1 MKLRTSGQ
9 ECSLDG
15 GFELGS
21 PHRLARRGVFFGVC
35 DARSPHGAPA
45 YLAQVVEHLLHKQK
59 VGGLIP
65 SRRTFFRNIDGV
77 IGGGCLGLWFRSIRH
92 SNVSLVRMVEC
103 LLLRQK
109 VGGSIPSTRTFFP
122 KIFGGLYF
130 FGIHSLVW
138 GGVCRGLWILAGQG
152 VGGGWREEKVVSL
165 PSRPM
170 ASVCI
175 WPRLI
180 GN

>member
-65 SRRTFFRNIDGV
+65 SRRTFFRNIDRV
-77 IGGGCLGLWFRSIRH
+77 IGGGCLGLWFQEHPPLKCVFS
-92 SNVSLVRMVEC
+92 SDGRMSAAQAEGRRLDSVKAH
-103 LLLRQK
+103 L
-109 VGGSIPSTRTFFP
+109 FP
-122 KIFGGLYF
+122 
-130 FGIHSLVW
+130 
-138 GGVCRGLWILAGQG
+138 
-152 VGGGWREEKVVSL
+152 
-165 PSRPM
+165 
-170 ASVCI
+170 
-175 WPRLI
+175 
-180 GN
+180 